1 MAQAG
6 FPNGP
11 EGVLRGIARWEI
23 RDRAQAARRSIIV
36 TARACNGDAAPAAV
50 RNGLLAA
57 SACAHTPLE
66 ELQRFVCEYAY
77 ILGALGHD
85 AVGVAE
91 QALHALREAYHG
103 NEPDAA
109 VTDAVRRWCSDAL
122 PGSRAG

>member
-1 MAQAG
+1 MSQAG

-36 TARACNGDAAPAAV
+36 TARACGGDATPTAIQSS
-50 RNGLLAA
+50 GLAA
-57 SACAHTPLE
+57 SVCAHPPLE
-66 ELQRFVCEYAY
+66 DLQRVVCEYAY

-91 QALHALREAYHG
+91 QALHAVREAYHG
-103 NEPDAA
+103 TEPDAA
-109 VTDAVRRWCSDAL
+109 VTDAVRRWCTDAL